1 MHKRLLIYPI
11 LLLITFAIFLVYGF
25 IFGGE
30 FPIWLTAPFIFL
42 NVLVLCVFN
51 FRGSKEKPL
60 NKLMMYFIISFVLV
74 FLCVFAYNGVNELG
88 RTKLYSYESTVY
100 YSTSVRGGKYLVKVK
115 DPDGNEQALERFDA
129 NLLSPVLADDEYIDY
144 TNETIK
150 VTVYSGLFGIEYSIW
165 DE

>member
-1 MHKRLLIYPI
+1 MYKKLLIYPI
-11 LLLITFAIFLVYGF
+11 LLLITFAVFLGYGF

-74 FLCVFAYNGVNELG
+74 FLCVFAYDGVNELG
-88 RTKLYSYESTVY
+88 RTEVDSYEATVIDCGRHRCEYWVTFYDPNGEKQTVY
-100 YSTSVRGGKYLVKVK
+100 
-115 DPDGNEQALERFDA
+115 RFDPMLFA
-129 NLLSPVLADDEYIDY
+129 PVHADDEIIDY
-144 TNETIK
+144 YGK
-150 VTVYSGLFGIEYSIW
+150 TVKIIVCRGIFGVEYLEW

>member
-1 MHKRLLIYPI
+1 MYKKLLTYPI
-11 LLLITFAIFLVYGF
+11 LLLITLAIFLGYGF

-74 FLCVFAYNGVNELG
+74 FLCVFAYNGVNEIG
-88 RTKLYSYESTVY
+88 RTEVDSYEATVIHCGIH
-100 YSTSVRGGKYLVKVK
+100 RGSYWITFK
-115 DPDGNEQALERFDA
+115 DPTGEEQTVERFDPV
-129 NLLSPVLADDEYIDY
+129 LLSPIYYDDEVIDY
-144 TNETIK
+144 YGQK
-150 VTVYSGLFGIEYSIW
+150 VKIIIYSGLFGFEYLVW